1 MEINEFLN
9 FLKDVPVWGWIIG
22 AIIILIIFGD
32 RKRWEYEVKILFPA
46 GTGRGEIEIESV
58 GNKIFKKREKK
69 RIEIELDLEPA
80 AQNKPYE
87 VLLNGNRIHTI
98 TENETRSSRVR
109 IKDKFNGDEPIPGDN
124 IEIKSNGEVYFSGQL
139 RKD

>member
-1 MEINEFLN
+1 MEINEILN
-9 FLKDVPVWGWIIG
+9 FLKDVPVWGWIIV

-32 RKRWEYEVKILFPA
+32 RKRWEYEVKVLFPA
-46 GTGRGEIEIESV
+46 GIGRGEIEIESV

-69 RIEIELDLEPA
+69 RIEIELDLEPD
-80 AQNKPYE
+80 AQNKPYDIF
-87 VLLNGNRIHTI
+87 LNGKRIHTI

-109 IKDKFNGDEPIPGDN
+109 IKDKYNGDEPTPGDN
-124 IEIKSNGEVYFSGQL
+124 IEIKSNSEVYFSGQL